1 MLRGVAT
8 HPLPVVRIVIPIFDL
23 KVERLVRYTAP
34 MGKESMIIVLAL
46 VFLLGAGIGLYAAR
60 LVF

>member
-1 MLRGVAT
+1 
-8 HPLPVVRIVIPIFDL
+8 
-23 KVERLVRYTAP
+23 